1 MPGRAYSIF
10 IGEHALD
17 KNKELLNPLARTE
30 GIPPGETLISCKYTM
45 ELNSAGS
52 CTFVM
57 PPTHPYISEIQPMI
71 TEVIVA
77 ELDNIVWFGRVTDTK
92 TDFQKRLE
100 VHCEG
105 AYAYF
110 NDSIQIRETFY
121 GLSPGQYLAKLVANH
136 NAQVPENRQITLAF
150 AKDDSR
156 RISDELRYESTMS
169 AIQKFL
175 DDYDGYL
182 YVLMGVTT
190 GLPELY
196 WIDSRNLASSQTVA
210 FGENL
215 LNLQK
220 TVDYADICTA
230 IIPLGADVEMEVPD
244 LDDNGN
250 QLYEDTEGNQ
260 VSVQDETHTIPSTKI
275 IEVPLN
281 LGMTQDETVEPD
293 EDGIAPIRFIQSTT
307 AASALMIDGP
317 NVDIYGRI
325 VRTVTFNEAFD
336 VATLREKAT
345 TWMASQSLGGI
356 TIDISAADLRF
367 LDATK
372 GPFYLGLGVPV
383 QSAPHGV
390 SETLIITKIEA
401 DIVKVSKKITLGRL
415 SEKTLSDIAGRGEN
429 RYEVGTKMKKVSS
442 KKKVDAADSGIL
454 FIPA

>member
-17 KNKELLNPLARTE
+17 KDKELLNPLGRTE
-30 GIPPGETLISCKYTM
+30 GIPPGETLIFCKYTM
-45 ELNSAGS
+45 ELNSAGN

-92 TDFQKRLE
+92 MDFQKRLE

-110 NDSIQIRETFY
+110 NDSVQIAETFY
-121 GLSPGQYLAKLVANH
+121 GLSPREYLTKLISNH

-156 RISDELRYESTMS
+156 TVTGELRYESTMS
-169 AIQKFL
+169 AVQRFL

-182 YVLMGVTT
+182 YVLMGATT

-196 WIDSRNLASSQTVA
+196 WIDSRNLATSQTVK

-244 LDDNGN
+244 LNPNDGT
-250 QLYEDTEGNQ
+250 QLYENEKGKQ
-260 VSVQDETHTIPSTKI
+260 SLIQDETHTIPSTKI

-281 LGMTQDETVEPD
+281 LGMVQDETVEPD

-307 AASALMIDGP
+307 AASALMVDGP

-325 VRTVTFNEAFD
+325 VRSVTFNA
-336 VATLREKAT
+336 
-345 TWMASQSLGGI
+345 MSL
-356 TIDISAADLRF
+356 T
-367 LDATK
+367 
-372 GPFYLGLGVPV
+372 
-383 QSAPHGV
+383 
-390 SETLIITKIEA
+390 
-401 DIVKVSKKITLGRL
+401 
-415 SEKTLSDIAGRGEN
+415 
-429 RYEVGTKMKKVSS
+429 
-442 KKKVDAADSGIL
+442 
-454 FIPA
+454 

>member
-1 MPGRAYSIF
+1 MPGRAYGIF

-17 KNKELLNPLARTE
+17 KDKELLNPLARTE

-52 CTFVM
+52 CTFIM

-92 TDFQKRLE
+92 MDFQKRLE

-110 NDSIQIRETFY
+110 NDSIQIAETFY
-121 GLSPGQYLAKLVANH
+121 GLSPREYLTKLISNH

-156 RISDELRYESTMS
+156 TVTGELRYESTMS
-169 AIQKFL
+169 AVQRFL

-182 YVLMGVTT
+182 YVLMGATT

-196 WIDSRNLASSQTVA
+196 WIDSRNLATLQTVK

-244 LDDNGN
+244 LDDDGN
-250 QLYEDTEGNQ
+250 QLYEDSEGNQ
-260 VSVQDETHTIPSTKI
+260 VSAQDETHTIPSTKI

-401 DIVKVSKKITLGRL
+401 DIVKASKKITLGRL

>member
-1 MPGRAYSIF
+1 MRTSSDVFPRFPQDFY
-10 IGEHALD
+10 AL
-17 KNKELLNPLARTE
+17 
-30 GIPPGETLISCKYTM
+30 
-45 ELNSAGS
+45 
-52 CTFVM
+52 
-57 PPTHPYISEIQPMI
+57 
-71 TEVIVA
+71 
-77 ELDNIVWFGRVTDTK
+77 
-92 TDFQKRLE
+92 
-100 VHCEG
+100 
-105 AYAYF
+105 
-110 NDSIQIRETFY
+110 
-121 GLSPGQYLAKLVANH
+121 
-136 NAQVPENRQITLAF
+136 LAF
-150 AKDDSR
+150 VILKNFPLS
-156 RISDELRYESTMS
+156 SYENEKGKQSL
-169 AIQKFL
+169 I
-175 DDYDGYL
+175 
-182 YVLMGVTT
+182 
-190 GLPELY
+190 
-196 WIDSRNLASSQTVA
+196 
-210 FGENL
+210 
-215 LNLQK
+215 
-220 TVDYADICTA
+220 
-230 IIPLGADVEMEVPD
+230 
-244 LDDNGN
+244 
-250 QLYEDTEGNQ
+250 
-260 VSVQDETHTIPSTKI
+260 QDETHTIPSTKI

-281 LGMTQDETVEPD
+281 LGMVQDETVEPD

-307 AASALMIDGP
+307 AASALMVDGP

-442 KKKVDAADSGIL
+442 KKKVSAADSGIL

>member
-10 IGEHALD
+10 IGERALD
-17 KNKELLNPLARTE
+17 KDKELLNPLARTE

-92 TDFQKRLE
+92 TDFQKRME

-110 NDSIQIRETFY
+110 NDSIQIAETFY
-121 GLSPGQYLAKLVANH
+121 GLSPREYLTKLISNH

-156 RISDELRYESTMS
+156 TVTGELRYESTMN
-169 AIQKFL
+169 AVQRFL

-182 YVLMGVTT
+182 YVLMGATT

-196 WIDSRNLASSQTVA
+196 WIDSRNLATSQTVK

-244 LDDNGN
+244 LDDDGN
-250 QLYEDTEGNQ
+250 QLYEDSEGNQ
-260 VSVQDETHTIPSTKI
+260 VSAQDETHTIPSTKI

-307 AASALMIDGP
+307 AASALMVDGP

-325 VRTVTFNEAFD
+325 VRSVTFNEAFD
-336 VATLREKAT
+336 VATLREKAVM
-345 TWMASQSLGGI
+345 WMASQSLGGI

-367 LDATK
+367 LDAAK

-401 DIVKVSKKITLGRL
+401 DVVKVSKKITLGRL

-429 RYEVGTKMKKVSS
+429 RYEVGTKLKKVN
-442 KKKVDAADSGIL
+442 KKGKVSAKDSGIL

>member
-1 MPGRAYSIF
+1 MPGKAYSIF
-10 IGEHALD
+10 IGERALD
-17 KNKELLNPLARTE
+17 KDKELLNPLARTE

-57 PPTHPYISEIQPMI
+57 PPTHPYISDIHPMI

-77 ELDNIVWFGRVTDTK
+77 ELDNIAWFGRVTDTK
-92 TDFQKRLE
+92 TDFQNRLE

-110 NDSIQIRETFY
+110 NDSIQIAETFY
-121 GLSPGQYLAKLVANH
+121 GISPGQYLAKLIANH

-150 AKDDSR
+150 VKDDSR
-156 RISDELRYESTMS
+156 RISGELRYESTMS
-169 AIQKFL
+169 AVQKFL
-175 DDYDGYL
+175 ADYDGYL
-182 YVLMGVTT
+182 YVLMGATT

-196 WIDSRNLASSQTVA
+196 WIDSRNLATSQTVE

-244 LDDNGN
+244 LDDSGS
-250 QLYEDTEGNQ
+250 QLYEDEEGNQ
-260 VSVQDETHTIPSTKI
+260 VSAQDETHTILSTKI
-275 IEVPLN
+275 VEVPLN
-281 LGMTQDETVEPD
+281 LGMVQDENVEPD

-307 AASALMIDGP
+307 SPSALMIDGP

-367 LDATK
+367 LDSTK

-415 SEKTLSDIAGRGEN
+415 SEKTLSDIAGRDDN

-442 KKKVDAADSGIL
+442 KKKVSAADSGIL

>member
-10 IGEHALD
+10 IGERALD
-17 KNKELLNPLARTE
+17 KDKELLNPLARTE
-30 GIPPGETLISCKYTM
+30 GIPPGETLISCKYAM
-45 ELNSAGS
+45 ELNSAGN

-57 PPTHPYISEIQPMI
+57 PPTHPYISEIHPMI

-92 TDFQKRLE
+92 MDFQKRLE

-110 NDSIQIRETFY
+110 NDSIQIAETFY
-121 GLSPGQYLAKLVANH
+121 GLSPREYLTKLISNH

-150 AKDDSR
+150 AKEDSR
-156 RISDELRYESTMS
+156 TVMGELRYESTMS
-169 AIQKFL
+169 AVQRFL

-182 YVLMGVTT
+182 YVLMGATT

-196 WIDSRNLASSQTVA
+196 WIDSRNLATSQTVE

-244 LDDNGN
+244 LDDIGR
-250 QLYEDTEGNQ
+250 QLYEDSEGNQ
-260 VSVQDETHTIPSTKI
+260 VSAQDETHTIPSTKI

-293 EDGIAPIRFIQSTT
+293 EDGITPIRFIQSTT